1 MPSTALALDGC
12 HAALRLSIRRT
23 RRSSVSSRCAAEG
36 GSSGGAAA
44 MGVLLPAASKS
55 KRQKVSLMSL
65 GCPKN
70 VVDGASVCPV
80 RGCVQ

>member
-1 MPSTALALDGC
+1 
-12 HAALRLSIRRT
+12 
-23 RRSSVSSRCAAEG
+23 
-36 GSSGGAAA
+36 